1 MNSID
6 LDQAA
11 TTALDPEVRAAMD
24 PWLGERSGNPS
35 SRHRRGVAAAE
46 AVDRARSKVARA
58 VGARGEDVVFTSGGT
73 EADNLAVLGLAR
85 ARAKSGRQVV
95 IGPTEHPAVRASA
108 EALESEGFS
117 VAQARVDG
125 DGALDLDHLAD
136 LLGPETVVVAQMLVS
151 NEFGSVYPS
160 APLARLVRARAPS
173 AALHVDAVQAL
184 GKLELSIGELGADS
198 LALSAHKIHGPQGVG
213 ALVLAPGTRLRPLVF
228 GGGQQGGRRPGT
240 ENVAGVVGFG
250 CAVELAE
257 AQREHTLE
265 HLADLRSRFAE
276 GLERLGGAH
285 LMELG
290 AQTMPGIC
298 TVLFEGVP
306 AEVRLHHLDQR
317 GVAVSVGSACQAHDT
332 DVSPSALAV
341 GLDAD
346 SARRMLRFS
355 FSRHTTL
362 DEIDGALAALE
373 TVAGELQGMER

>member
-1 MNSID
+1 M
-6 LDQAA
+6 
-11 TTALDPEVRAAMD
+11 R
-24 PWLGERSGNPS
+24 
-35 SRHRRGVAAAE
+35 
-46 AVDRARSKVARA
+46 RAR
-58 VGARGEDVVFTSGGT
+58 
-73 EADNLAVLGLAR
+73 
-85 ARAKSGRQVV
+85 
-95 IGPTEHPAVRASA
+95 
-108 EALESEGFS
+108 
-117 VAQARVDG
+117 
-125 DGALDLDHLAD
+125 
-136 LLGPETVVVAQMLVS
+136 
-151 NEFGSVYPS
+151 
-160 APLARLVRARAPS
+160 
-173 AALHVDAVQAL
+173 L

-317 GVAVSVGSACQAHDT
+317 GVAVSVGSACQAQDA

-362 DEIDGALAALE
+362 DEIDGALAALT

>member
-1 MNSID
+1 MHSID

-11 TTALDPEVRAAMD
+11 TTALDPQVREAME
-24 PWLGERSGNPS
+24 PWLGEHFGNPS

-46 AVDRARSKVARA
+46 AVDRARAQLAGV
-58 VGARGEDVVFTSGGT
+58 VGARSEDVIFTSGGT

-85 ARAKSGRQVV
+85 ARSARGRKLV
-95 IGPTEHPAVRASA
+95 IGPTEHAAVRASA
-108 EALESEGFS
+108 EALESEGFAIAS
-117 VAQARVDG
+117 ARADAE
-125 DGALDLDHLAD
+125 GALDREHLTELLDA
-136 LLGPETVVVAQMLVS
+136 ETVVVAQMLVS

-160 APLARLVRARAPS
+160 APLARLVRACAPN

-184 GKLELSIGELGADS
+184 GKLELSIGELDADS

-213 ALVLAPGTRLRPLVF
+213 ALVLAPGTSLRPLVF

-250 CAVELAE
+250 RAAELAE
-257 AQREHTLE
+257 QLRGRTLE
-265 HLADLRSRFAE
+265 HLRELRLRLAT
-276 GLERLGGAH
+276 GLARIEGAH
-285 LMELG
+285 LLELG

-306 AEVRLHHLDQR
+306 AEVRLHHLDER
-317 GVAVSVGSACQAHDT
+317 GVAVSVGSACQAHDS

-346 SARRMLRFS
+346 AARRMLRFS
-355 FSRHTTL
+355 FSRHTTAE
-362 DEIDGALAALE
+362 EIDAALAALE
-373 TVAGELQGMER
+373 AVEGELGSLGR